1 VLPAIAHWFAAADTT
16 VAPLIAWLAV
26 AIFISGLDDLV
37 VDVVWIYSRL
47 TKPRRP
53 HRLSGGPQ
61 AHNEPR
67 IAIFVPLWHEHE
79 VIANMVEH
87 NIAAIDYRNYEFFLG
102 AYPNDQPTI
111 AAIHGLER
119 RYGHVHVS
127 LCPHDGPTSKAD
139 CLNWIYQRMLMYE
152 EETSQRFS
160 LVLIHDAED
169 LIHPHSLREIARN
182 AQQNDMIQ
190 IPVLPLPTRVHQFV
204 HGIYCDEF
212 AEVQI
217 KDMIVRR
224 VMGSFTPSAGVGTAY
239 SRAALQKLAQASSNR
254 VFEPACLTE
263 DYENGMRLHGLGCS
277 QAFVPLTRSAKGF
290 LATREYFPRTIRA
303 AIRQRTR
310 WVTGI
315 ALQTWE
321 RHGWRGSPG
330 TMYWFWRDRK
340 GLIGNPLSL
349 FCNLVFF
356 YGLLSGIVAGLARMP
371 WDLCRSVDPSIAAA
385 TFYIVLFR
393 TTVRMMCV
401 ARVYGFIFALA
412 IPLRS
417 FCANYINATASFLAL
432 CHFVSAK
439 VRGRPLVWL
448 KTEHAYPSRGTLVA
462 HKRKLGEILAGSA
475 YVTERDLK
483 AALDTQPDG
492 VRIGEYL
499 IKVGL
504 LSQENLFEALS
515 LQQGL
520 PTGPVHPLEIASATA
535 HALPRRV
542 VKYWQVLP
550 FKISDGSMFVATPEI
565 PCDELTRELR
575 GLTKLEIR
583 FQLVTPDNFKRLVDV
598 I

>member
-1 VLPAIAHWFAAADTT
+1 MLPAIAHWFAAADAT
-16 VAPLIAWLAV
+16 VAPLIACLAV
-26 AIFISGLDDLV
+26 AIFISGLDDMV
-37 VDVVWIYSRL
+37 VDVVWIFSWL
-47 TKPRRP
+47 QPRRRRRVSP
-53 HRLSGGPQ
+53 GPQ
-61 AHNEPR
+61 QHHQPR

-79 VIANMVEH
+79 VIAKMVEH
-87 NIAAIDYRNYEFFLG
+87 NIAAIDYRNYDFFLG
-102 AYPNDQPTI
+102 GYPNDQPTI
-111 AAIHGLER
+111 AAVRQLEA
-119 RYGHVHVS
+119 RYDHVHVA

-139 CLNWIYQRMLMYE
+139 CLNWIYQRMLLYE
-152 EETSQRFS
+152 EESSQRFS

-182 AQQNDMIQ
+182 TQENDMVQ

-212 AEVQI
+212 AEFQI

-239 SRAALQKLAQASSNR
+239 SRTALQKLAQSNNNR

-263 DYENGMRLHGLGCS
+263 DYENGMRLHELGCPQTFIRLS
-277 QAFVPLTRSAKGF
+277 RNSKGF
-290 LATREYFPRTIRA
+290 LATREYFPRTLRA

-321 RHGWRGSPG
+321 RHGWRGSLG
-330 TMYWFWRDRK
+330 TKYWFWRDRK
-340 GLIGNPLSL
+340 GLIGNPLSFLTNLL
-349 FCNLVFF
+349 FI
-356 YGLLSGIVAGLARMP
+356 YGIVSGMIAGLAKMP
-371 WDLCRSVDPSIAAA
+371 WDLCGQVNPSLAAA

-401 ARVYGFIFALA
+401 ARVYGFIFAIA

-417 FCANYINATASFLAL
+417 FFANYINASASFLAI
-432 CHFVSAK
+432 CHFASA
-439 VRGRPLVWL
+439 RIRRRPLVWL
-448 KTEHAYPSRGTLVA
+448 KTEHAYPSRGMLVS
-462 HKRKLGEILAGSA
+462 HKRKIGEILTTSA
-475 YVTERDLK
+475 YVSERDLK

-499 IKVGL
+499 VKVGL
-504 LSQENLFEALS
+504 LTQENLFEALS
-515 LQQGL
+515 MQQGL
-520 PTGPVHPLEIASATA
+520 PTGPVHPLEISPATA
-535 HALPRRV
+535 HALPRRI

-550 FKISDGSMFVATPEI
+550 FKIAEGSMFVATPEI

-575 GLTKLEIR
+575 GFTRLEIR